1 MNFKIFFFHNKLL
14 MCCFPLFTI
23 NYYYLVFFLI
33 CTDFIENI
41 IIFSLF
47 SFFIFSGRILNRFSS
62 DIEVIDNELGSAMA
76 QVFSSLMNVIGA
88 LIAIVAAT
96 NGIFAPVAIPII
108 LVYYY
113 FSKYYRKTS
122 TELKR
127 LESVSKSPIFAL
139 FSEALTG
146 ASTIRAYDQETRI
159 IATNSEQYNNNTSA
173 LMLLLLSSEWL
184 SIRLDMTSAV
194 ISFVVALYAVLSI
207 GTPLAI
213 PAGWAGLALSFSF
226 EMTMFLKHCVRM

>member
-1 MNFKIFFFHNKLL
+1 M
-14 MCCFPLFTI
+14 
-23 NYYYLVFFLI
+23 
-33 CTDFIENI
+33 
-41 IIFSLF
+41 
-47 SFFIFSGRILNRFSS
+47 SFFDTTPLGRILNRFSS

-96 NGIFAPVAIPII
+96 NGLFAPVAIPII

-146 ASTIRAYDQETRI
+146 ASTIRAYDQGACQDFFFFFTFFTFFANDVI
-159 IATNSEQYNNNTSA
+159 GASELNLRN
-173 LMLLLLSSEWL
+173 
-184 SIRLDMTSAV
+184 
-194 ISFVVALYAVLSI
+194 F
-207 GTPLAI
+207 
-213 PAGWAGLALSFSF
+213 
-226 EMTMFLKHCVRM
+226 

>member
-1 MNFKIFFFHNKLL
+1 

-173 LMLLLLSSEWL
+173 LMLLSLSSEWL